1 MTLDDIKSLSEK
13 TRSDGKRLFGVCE
26 FIYTIAIIGIWFVG
40 IVGGIGAI
48 FAIKEMG
55 IWFGIGIGLVVL
67 VICFVNYVIAV
78 LTTHIAKVMV
88 HTSFAS
94 IAILEHLNK
103 TNTNE
108 AS

>member
-1 MTLDDIKSLSEK
+1 MTPDDIKSLSEK

-26 FIYTIAIIGIWFVG
+26 FIYIIAIIGIWFVG

-48 FAIKEMG
+48 FAIKAMG

-67 VICFVNYVIAV
+67 VICFINYVIAV

-103 TNTNE
+103 NNTNE
-108 AS
+108 AA